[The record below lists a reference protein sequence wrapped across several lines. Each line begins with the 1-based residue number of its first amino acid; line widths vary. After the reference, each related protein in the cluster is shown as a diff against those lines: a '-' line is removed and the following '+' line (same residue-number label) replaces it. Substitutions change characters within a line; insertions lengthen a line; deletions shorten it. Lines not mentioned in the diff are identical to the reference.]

1 MRQIIYVRTLRIR
14 VGPGTDRFRRSAPSR
29 FERGGTRAPEPRNVT
44 PRTASRRIPVRVRGE
59 GWMDRARRALDRLGR
74 RADAWMRKV
83 ARP

>member
-1 MRQIIYVRTLRIR
+1 MRQIIYVRTLRIW
-14 VGPGTDRFRRSAPSR
+14 VEPGAERLGHSAPSR
-29 FERGGTRAPEPRNVT
+29 FEHAAGSAPEPRNVT